1 MWRPFFLILKR
12 KIIMFSKLQRRIFL
26 TNITMFSLLLGFGIG
41 NSAIA
46 HHDEEAIQ
54 NNDQSPSDTSLNNSV
69 SFRDGKLIK

>member
-1 MWRPFFLILKR
+1 
-12 KIIMFSKLQRRIFL
+12 MFSKLQRRFFL
-26 TNITMFSLLLGFGIG
+26 TNTTMLSLLLVFGIG

-69 SFRDGKLIK
+69 SFRGVKLIK